1 MRAKPASD
9 EDLVQIGVLAE
20 RVGLSLRTVRYYEE
34 VGLLTPSARSKG
46 GFRLFGPEQEHRLV
60 LLKTMKP
67 LGFTLEEMSDF
78 ITLLDDA
85 SRAHAGSKRA
95 AALLSRIEDLRS
107 EIALRRANL
116 TQQVAATQQLSAALE
131 SAARGITVA

>member
-9 EDLVQIGVLAE
+9 EDLVQIGVLAD

-34 VGLLTPSARSKG
+34 VGLLTPSTRSKG
-46 GFRLFGPEQEHRLV
+46 GFRLFGPEQEQRLL

-95 AALLSRIEDLRS
+95 AALLSRIEDLRA
-107 EIALRRANL
+107 EITLRRANL
-116 TQQVAATQQLSAALE
+116 TQQVAATQQLTAALE
-131 SAARGITVA
+131 SAAQGITVA